1 MHMSIMQMKGVVDL
15 VVEEDMAKEDQI
27 AMEEAV
33 V

>member
-1 MHMSIMQMKGVVDL
+1 MHMSIMQMKG